1 MLYILDTD
9 HVSLLQ
15 RDHVNVTTR
24 FKNIPFDLCG
34 TTIITVEEQVRGWL
48 NLVNRVKGE
57 EKIALNY
64 ENLSAC
70 IDFYTTMQVVP
81 YDAQAANVFAH
92 LRSEGIR
99 IGTKDLRIAAIALSR
114 QLIVVTRNTCDFGL
128 VPNLVCEDWSQPV
141 DALE

>member
-9 HVSLLQ
+9 HISLLQ
-15 RDHVNVTTR
+15 RDHVHVTTR

-34 TTIITVEEQVRGWL
+34 TTVITVEEQVRGWL

-70 IDFYTTMQVVP
+70 IAFYTTMPIVP
-81 YDAQAANVFAH
+81 YDDQAAKIFKH

-99 IGTKDLRIAAIALSR
+99 IGTKDLRIAAIALSN
-114 QLIVVTRNTCDFGL
+114 QLTVVTRNTRDFGL
-128 VPNLVCEDWSQPV
+128 VPDLACEDWSQPV
-141 DALE
+141 DAWE